1 MNASYL
7 FLGLVAIAL
16 GFSIM
21 AFVFKHFIL
30 AILAGGAWILNAVLA
45 YIEMSTWTSIMPL
58 VSFFVICAIAM
69 FTFMFLNR
77 QKTVIPPAEK
87 YDRIKDIDTSVEQYR
102 AMRKRGR

>member
-87 YDRIKDIDTSVEQYR
+87 YDRIKDIDISVEQYR

>member
-1 MNASYL
+1 MDVSYL

-45 YIEMSTWTSIMPL
+45 YIEMSTWTSTMPL
-58 VSFFVICAIAM
+58 VSFFVFCALAM
-69 FTFMFLNR
+69 FTFIFLNR
-77 QKTVIPPAEK
+77 QKTVISPAEK
-87 YDRIKDIDTSVEQYR
+87 YDRTKDIDDTIAYYR
-102 AMRKRGR
+102 NMRRRGR